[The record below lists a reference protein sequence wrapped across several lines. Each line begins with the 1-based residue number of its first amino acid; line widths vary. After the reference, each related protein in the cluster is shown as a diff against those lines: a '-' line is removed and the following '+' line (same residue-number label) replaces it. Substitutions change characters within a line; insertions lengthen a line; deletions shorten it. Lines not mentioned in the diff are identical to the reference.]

1 MRTISI
7 ADTKGSV
14 VKKHACFQ
22 SRLAQSDARMSLT
35 YHALSDE
42 LFNVKE
48 VESLAL

>member
-7 ADTKGSV
+7 ANANGCV

-35 YHALSDE
+35 YHVLSDE
-42 LFNVKE
+42 LINVKDE
-48 VESLAL
+48 ESLRL